1 MSKDFG
7 IAGLRIGFMETQN
20 DIIYDLKNRFG
31 TWSINNLAVE
41 LLSII
46 SETSFLS
53 DYEFVRK
60 KYLKDKNIF
69 YQELLSM
76 DNLKVF
82 PSDANF
88 FLLQMQN
95 DVKNGYEFIMNLL
108 VNTGLYLR
116 SMEDKIGLDASFI
129 RVACRSREEN
139 AKIIAILKDQI

>member
-1 MSKDFG
+1 
-7 IAGLRIGFMETQN
+7 
-20 DIIYDLKNRFG
+20 
-31 TWSINNLAVE
+31 
-41 LLSII
+41 
-46 SETSFLS
+46 
-53 DYEFVRK
+53 
-60 KYLKDKNIF
+60 
-69 YQELLSM
+69 M

>member
-1 MSKDFG
+1 MYLWLIHKLLNVFPELKIIIDESFIHFSNDYDNWKSKRLELLNNKNTFFIKSMSKDFG

-60 KYLKDKNIF
+60 KYLKDKEHF
-69 YQELLSM
+69 LSGTF
-76 DNLKVF
+76 KY
-82 PSDANF
+82 
-88 FLLQMQN
+88 
-95 DVKNGYEFIMNLL
+95 G
-108 VNTGLYLR
+108 
-116 SMEDKIGLDASFI
+116 
-129 RVACRSREEN
+129 
-139 AKIIAILKDQI
+139 